1 MKQWRAPAFWHCAAS
16 AGILRSCCAGNGV
29 RERPARPGA
38 EEQETSDGWPG
49 REGKGAVDAGAAGPK
64 KLDRRDVL
72 KGLSTVPALGLF
84 GYAWQKQRQYQQAK
98 VEAASA
104 QPAAA
109 ADLQEINVA
118 IIGAGAQ
125 GQVLTDAMLRIP
137 GLRFRAVCDV
147 WTEYNQKRVVNQLKK
162 FKHEVNAYEDYRE
175 MLDKEKELDAVV
187 IATPDFWHSPHAVDC
202 LKAGKHVYCEKEMS
216 NTLEGARAMVAAAR
230 ETGKLL
236 QIGHQR
242 RSNPRYLHCYEKLL
256 GEAKLLGRIVTISG
270 QWNRAVAPDLGAP
283 DRYAI
288 PEARLKQYR
297 FKDMHQFRNWRWYK
311 GLGGGPIVDLGSH
324 QIDIYTWF
332 LGVNP
337 SHVMASGGQ
346 LYYDPKTHE
355 WYDTVMAVY
364 DYDTP
369 AGPVKAYYQTQT
381 TNGSQGYFENFMGDQ
396 GTLLIS
402 ESETYGA
409 KLYRDT
415 NAPAWDTW
423 VQKGYVTAPEDPG
436 DEGEGRRGRDRRAR
450 VGVTR
455 RAQGVDRA
463 ARPLPPAAPAELL
476 RRRARQGEAQLP
488 ARGRL
493 RERGQRAQGQRGDRG
508 QVPAVV
514 HARGLPHLEERRH
527 GRREARQRA
536 DGGDHGAAGRC
547 RVALS
552 LRGHR
557 EADGGVVVGRG
568 LPEAGPGAVRRA
580 VQVAGGRSPTCWP
593 TPTSSRCG
601 GSRWSGSC

>member
-1 MKQWRAPAFWHCAAS
+1 M
-16 AGILRSCCAGNGV
+16 AG
-29 RERPARPGA
+29 
-38 EEQETSDGWPG
+38 EEKK
-49 REGKGAVDAGAAGPK
+49 GKGTVQAGPAGPK

-84 GYAWQKQRQYQQAK
+84 GYAWQKQRQYQQATI
-98 VEAASA
+98 E
-104 QPAAA
+104 AAA
-109 ADLQEINVA
+109 AAPVAPGDLQAINVA
-118 IIGAGAQ
+118 LLGAGAQ

-147 WTEYNQKRVVNQLKK
+147 WTEYNQKRVVNQLRK

-175 MLDKEKELDAVV
+175 MLDKEKDLDAVV
-187 IATPDFWHSPHAVDC
+187 IATPDFWHSPHTVAC
-202 LKAGKHVYCEKEMS
+202 LEAGKHVYCEKEMS
-216 NTLEGARAMVAAAR
+216 NTLEGARTMVAAVR
-230 ETGKLL
+230 KTGKLL

-256 GEAKLLGRIVTISG
+256 GEARLLGRVVTVSG
-270 QWNRAVAPDLGAP
+270 QWNRAVTPDLGAP

-288 PEARLKQYR
+288 PDARLKQYG
-297 FKDMHQFRNWRWYK
+297 FKNMHQFRNWRWYK

-346 LYYDPKTHE
+346 LYYDQATHE
-355 WYDTVMAVY
+355 WYDTAMVVF

-402 ESETYGA
+402 ESEAHAA

-423 VQKGYVTAPEDPG
+423 VQKGYITAPKIQEMK
-436 DEGEGRRGRDRRAR
+436 EKTE
-450 VGVTR
+450 GVTDVR
-455 RAQGVDRA
+455 ESVSPDEHKVPVVLRDPYHQPHLQNFFNAVRGKA
-463 ARPLPPAAPAELL
+463 KLNCPAEIGYESAVSVLKVN
-476 RRRARQGEAQLP
+476 EAIE
-488 ARGRL
+488 AKSRL
-493 RERGQRAQGQRGDRG
+493 
-508 QVPAVV
+508 
-514 HARGLPHLEERRH
+514 
-527 GRREARQRA
+527 
-536 DGGDHGAAGRC
+536 
-547 RVALS
+547 S
-552 LRGHR
+552 FK
-557 EADGGVVVGRG
+557 
-568 LPEAGPGAVRRA
+568 PEDFHI
-580 VQVAGGRSPTCWP
+580 
-593 TPTSSRCG
+593 
-601 GSRWSGSC
+601 